1 VNDPSLRVATLLA
14 GFVLADTLVTV
25 FVGFKPA
32 LTLPFVV
39 GLVVV
44 GVVAARRARR
54 GPPVD
59 RLPRGSRWVVA
70 LVAIAL
76 LVPVIWLPVP
86 LDTDG
91 QGFGYLA
98 VTVREG
104 GTLTTL
110 APWRPDISY
119 LYAPGALVLLARV
132 SSLAPWLTM
141 NEVLL
146 WVGHAAGLTFVCVA
160 GACGAELGASF
171 ERRGAPDAPAGATA
185 RRWRAAAIV
194 AAAGSVGYWTAL
206 ADSHYTSTLALT
218 FVVAWT
224 VWWLRALRTFDP
236 GAVVASGVVL
246 GAVVATHQDTAII
259 VALGCG
265 PLTLAALVDAGRG
278 RRLRAAGV
286 AVASAAIAGVVLLPW
301 LVHIAPLLASGLA
314 SPFEPNTRYW
324 RQAVLFHG
332 VIWTLAALVAV
343 VVWRRRPLAWACAA
357 WIALVCDFAMTGGI
371 ERLTPW
377 LAAPIARFDYPF
389 SLAWH
394 GPVVPYF
401 LLGTAWLAWLDA
413 RRGARLADWPGRRLG
428 MTLAVGVVVAGATL
442 PWLAERARAYASWHG
457 AFATANDVKALRW
470 IRAETPPSARLLNYP
485 GDYTRLRDWEG
496 HWTPVVAERDAVYFR
511 MQPFFLP
518 GASLEAAYAEQRDL
532 LAFWRDPADVRHAER
547 LTASAIDFVVV
558 PEVTNDAA
566 AAAAWRGAPPALL
579 DAVRSRPADAPYLRR
594 VFSAGGAEV
603 YAVDGARA
611 P

>member
-1 VNDPSLRVATLLA
+1 MSDPSLRLATLLA
-14 GFVLADTLVTV
+14 SFVLGDTLVTV
-25 FVGFKPA
+25 FVGFRPV
-32 LTLPFVV
+32 LTLPFVI

-44 GVVAARRARR
+44 GIAAARRARQ
-54 GPPVD
+54 GPPAE
-59 RLPRGSRWVVA
+59 RLSRGSRWVVV
-70 LVAIAL
+70 LVALAL
-76 LVPVIWLPVP
+76 LAPVIWLPVP

-91 QGFGYLA
+91 QGFGHLA
-98 VTVREG
+98 LAVREG

-132 SSLAPWLTM
+132 SSLVPWLTM
-141 NEVLL
+141 SEVML
-146 WVGHAAGLTFVCVA
+146 WVGHAVGLLFVCVA

-171 ERRGAPDAPAGATA
+171 ERQDRSEATRSGTA

-206 ADSHYTSTLALT
+206 IDSHYTSTLALT
-218 FVVAWT
+218 FVVAWMT
-224 VWWLRALRTFDP
+224 WWLRALRGSDL
-236 GAVVASGVVL
+236 GAVVASGLVL
-246 GAVVATHQDTAII
+246 AAVVVTHQDTAII
-259 VALGCG
+259 VALGGG
-265 PLTLAALVDAGRG
+265 PLALAAVSDAGRG
-278 RRLRAAGV
+278 RRVHAVGVVAAC
-286 AVASAAIAGVVLLPW
+286 ALIAGVVLLPW
-301 LVHIAPLLASGLA
+301 LVHIGALLASGIA

-332 VIWTLAALVAV
+332 GVWTLAALVAV

-357 WIALVCDFAMTGGI
+357 WIALVFDFAMTGRI

-401 LLGTAWLAWLDA
+401 LLGTAWLAWLDG
-413 RRGARLADWPGRRLG
+413 RFRARLADWPGRRLG
-428 MTLAVGVVVAGATL
+428 MTMAAGLVVVGATL
-442 PWLAERARAYASWHG
+442 PWLAGPARSHISWHG
-457 AFATANDVKALRW
+457 AFATANDVEVLRW
-470 IRAETPPSARLLNYP
+470 IRAETPRSARLLNYP
-485 GDYTRLRDWEG
+485 GDYARLRDWEG
-496 HWTPVVAERDAVYFR
+496 HWTPVIAERDAVYFR

-518 GASLEAAYAEQRDL
+518 GASLDAAYGEQRDL

-547 LTASAIDFVVV
+547 LQAAAIDFVVV

-566 AAAAWRGAPPALL
+566 AASAWRGTPPALL
-579 DAVRSRPADAPYLRR
+579 DGARSRPADAPYLRR

-603 YAVDGARA
+603 YAVDGMRA